1 MKRKDLKDYK
11 YNEEWIK
18 EVISYTKASFNKT
31 LQKKRTFN
39 TEGINYLLDK
49 IEEKIL
55 GDENKMD
62 IKTKYNIGDK
72 IWVVYENNGEVYIF
86 SDVIDS
92 YLISED
98 ETIIYVKNS
107 NCVDLKEADVILYD
121 DTEALIEKI
130 IKLDKEII

>member
-1 MKRKDLKDYK
+1 MYIS
-11 YNEEWIK
+11 EERVK
-18 EVISYTKASFNKT
+18 EVISHIKVGFNNIP
-31 LQKKRTFN
+31 QKERN
-39 TEGINYLLDK
+39 LSDEGINYLLDK

-55 GDENKMD
+55 GDESKMD

-72 IWVVYENNGEVYIF
+72 VWIVYENNGEVCVF

-98 ETIIYVKNS
+98 ETIIYVKDS
-107 NCVDLKEADVILYD
+107 DCVDLKEDDVILYD

-130 IKLDKEII
+130 MEIDKQYEGK

>member
-1 MKRKDLKDYK
+1 MYIS
-11 YNEEWIK
+11 EERIK
-18 EVISYTKASFNKT
+18 EVISYAKASFNKAP
-31 LQKKRTFN
+31 QGKRKFSI
-39 TEGINYLLDK
+39 EGINYLLDK

-72 IWVVYENNGEVYIF
+72 VWIVYENNGEVCIF
-86 SDVIDS
+86 SDIIDS

-98 ETIIYVKNS
+98 ETIIYVKDS
-107 NCVDLKEADVILYD
+107 DCVDLKEADVILYD

-130 IKLDKEII
+130 MEIDKQYEGK

>member
-1 MKRKDLKDYK
+1 
-11 YNEEWIK
+11 
-18 EVISYTKASFNKT
+18 
-31 LQKKRTFN
+31 
-39 TEGINYLLDK
+39 
-49 IEEKIL
+49 
-55 GDENKMD
+55 MD